1 MKTRKIIVILGG
13 AGSGKSNL
21 LRILAEANQKS
32 IRYYNSCDMVAHL
45 DRRPYE
51 SQEDCGKR
59 QKLAKADTVW
69 YVDEVYSRKRTP
81 GESFVELLDAA
92 GQSDLV
98 FATQDEGI
106 AIEAVVLNGSENT
119 FIIRL

>member
-1 MKTRKIIVILGG
+1 MKTRKIIAIVGG
-13 AGSGKSNL
+13 KSSGKSNL
-21 LRILAEANQKS
+21 LRLLANANQKS
-32 IRYYNSCDMVAHL
+32 IRYYNSCGMVAHL
-45 DRRPYE
+45 DRMPYE
-51 SQEDCGKR
+51 SQYDCGKR

-81 GESFVELLDAA
+81 GEAFLELLDAA

-98 FATQDEGI
+98 FATQDEDI
-106 AIEAVVLNGSENT
+106 AIEAVGLNGSENT